1 MQYVNKKVLNAAL
14 AAGLSVSSAM
24 ALATDPTS
32 LIDFAAMGSTIAT
45 TVAAA
50 VTAGLAL
57 AGLIKGG
64 KIALAFVQRLW
75 K

>member
-1 MQYVNKKVLNAAL
+1 MQDVNKKVLNAAL
-14 AAGLSVSSAM
+14 AAGLSMSAAM

-32 LIDFAAMGSTIAT
+32 LIDFSVLGSSIAV

-50 VTAGLAL
+50 VTAGITL